1 MLRKTLKEV
10 QNNNE
15 GEEETLNF
23 EKPDFVFIPKGNH
36 SWRQQGYYLVCRSCE
51 IEHAT
56 WIGPNKLLVG
66 IDEKGQP
73 ILKNRQKIS

>member
-1 MLRKTLKEV
+1 MLKKTLKEI
-10 QNNNE
+10 QNNE

-56 WIGPNKLLVG
+56 WIGPNKIMVG
-66 IDEKGQP
+66 IDEKGNP